1 MKSDQVYAV
10 TTTVLNGQHNAPN
23 VHIIGERVPMVHMTT
38 QSVPAAAA
46 AVESKPI
53 LEP

>member
-10 TTTVLNGQHNAPN
+10 TTTVLNGQHNAPY
-23 VHIIGERVPMVHMTT
+23 VHIIGERVPMVHRTT
-38 QSVPAAAA
+38 QFVSAAEV
-46 AVESKPI
+46 VESKPI